1 MLDPEYVKSQIKK
14 LGGASPVFEQQTKK
28 RKRSA
33 NSASSIAT
41 ISHSVSSANHRNS
54 TGAAKKQSTM
64 DKWLVPKSKLVTA
77 AAAFTKRSVGG
88 VGGQGIGGG
97 CGANAKLTKSAI
109 DAGGIG
115 TESSAASAVDEA
127 QVKKR
132 IRKSPRISPATIG
145 QNVETKRRNVKPIGK
160 VTWLD
165 QPSTSREDNSRSL
178 MPSSSAKFPSKSDV
192 QWVPHSSG
200 QNMPNSDVQLVPDS
214 DVQFVP
220 KSDGQQV
227 VPPTTGGEQTI
238 MTTSAVSLLL
248 NEVPEPSTS
257 KARRD
262 RLLREVFG
270 HRKFRSSVQM
280 QAINAVIGKTVD
292 VFVSFPTGAGKSL
305 CYQLP
310 ACFHPGLTIVFSPL
324 LALIQDQLSAL
335 RARGVPCASLNSTLG
350 TERRAEIIRDLESDA
365 PRIRILYL
373 TPESAALDTIRS
385 LIGRLHSRGH
395 INYFVVDEAHCVST
409 WGHDFRPAYLRLK
422 SLRSFSQNVRWVALT
437 ATANEKTEADI
448 VEQLQM
454 KNLKRFK
461 SSTYRPNV
469 FYEVIIRESLLPTD
483 PFVHMAKF
491 VRKVFVSLAAGKASA
506 ADGTVNKKSK
516 REVPPTDNGQANAVE
531 EDGMDKFGGS
541 GIIYCQTRADCEPIA
556 QLVTKNCGI
565 PADVY
570 HAGLSDKKRAEVQQQ
585 WMRGTVPV
593 VVATIAFGMG
603 VDKANVRFVIHWNPP
618 QNMANYYQESG
629 RAGRDGMLSFA
640 RIYYSRDYHGM
651 MHYKLASALGQIKTK
666 NVPKELVEQ
675 RKKEIERGFNK
686 MIEYL
691 EGKSCRHALLGQ
703 YFDDRVEPC
712 ASHCDACKSP
722 QRVSDALRSLEQSSA
737 WKTSTSR
744 EAADDPLLYGG
755 GRKGQ
760 QRDAIDYSQTLGG
773 DDAADRRGAET
784 DGEREER
791 LRVRAFLQKALRKR
805 RQRAAN
811 EAPNGSSSA
820 FASAATH
827 LLNKVN
833 GSGGDVPAL
842 VDPSLNAE
850 NQGTFP
856 FLRSTDSESLRK
868 IPGLTLRRRE
878 QNRAKLFDEL
888 RQNQTGAALNFGGV
902 ERKMLTAD
910 ALNAKAGQ
918 VEEGIF
924 GSAKIGNIYAHR
936 IGAKILEI
944 RKMTTS
950 GDVYPDLD
958 GKQM

>member
-41 ISHSVSSANHRNS
+41 ISHSVSSANQRNS

-88 VGGQGIGGG
+88 MGGQGIGGG

-109 DAGGIG
+109 DAGGVG
-115 TESSAASAVDEA
+115 TESGAAGALNE
-127 QVKKR
+127 KKR
-132 IRKSPRISPATIG
+132 VRKSPRISPAIIG

-165 QPSTSREDNSRSL
+165 QPSTSREDNSHSL
-178 MPSSSAKFPSKSDV
+178 MPSSSANFLSK
-192 QWVPHSSG
+192 
-200 QNMPNSDVQLVPDS
+200 SDVQLVPNS

-220 KSDGQQV
+220 SLDDVQFVPNSDGQQV
-227 VPPTTGGEQTI
+227 VPPTTGGQPTT

-280 QAINAVIGKTVD
+280 QAINAVIGKSVD

-385 LIGRLHSRGH
+385 LIGRLHSRGQ

-469 FYEVIIRESLLPTD
+469 FYEVIIRESLLPVD

-506 ADGTVNKKSK
+506 ADGTVNKKSRK
-516 REVPPTDNGQANAVE
+516 DVAPTDNGQANAVE

-691 EGKSCRHALLGQ
+691 EGSSCRHALLGQ

-744 EAADDPLLYGG
+744 EAADDASLYGG

-773 DDAADRRGAET
+773 DDAAERRGAET

-805 RQRAAN
+805 RQRAASD
-811 EAPNGSSSA
+811 APNVSSST

-842 VDPSLNAE
+842 VDPSLHAE

-878 QNRAKLFDEL
+878 LNRAKLFDEL
-888 RQNQTGAALNFGGV
+888 RKNQTGAALNFGGV

>member
-1 MLDPEYVKSQIKK
+1 
-14 LGGASPVFEQQTKK
+14 
-28 RKRSA
+28 
-33 NSASSIAT
+33 
-41 ISHSVSSANHRNS
+41 
-54 TGAAKKQSTM
+54 
-64 DKWLVPKSKLVTA
+64 
-77 AAAFTKRSVGG
+77 
-88 VGGQGIGGG
+88 
-97 CGANAKLTKSAI
+97 
-109 DAGGIG
+109 
-115 TESSAASAVDEA
+115 
-127 QVKKR
+127 
-132 IRKSPRISPATIG
+132 
-145 QNVETKRRNVKPIGK
+145 
-160 VTWLD
+160 
-165 QPSTSREDNSRSL
+165 
-178 MPSSSAKFPSKSDV
+178 
-192 QWVPHSSG
+192 
-200 QNMPNSDVQLVPDS
+200 
-214 DVQFVP
+214 
-220 KSDGQQV
+220 
-227 VPPTTGGEQTI
+227 
-238 MTTSAVSLLL
+238 
-248 NEVPEPSTS
+248 
-257 KARRD
+257 
-262 RLLREVFG
+262 
-270 HRKFRSSVQM
+270 
-280 QAINAVIGKTVD
+280 
-292 VFVSFPTGAGKSL
+292 
-305 CYQLP
+305 
-310 ACFHPGLTIVFSPL
+310 
-324 LALIQDQLSAL
+324 
-335 RARGVPCASLNSTLG
+335 
-350 TERRAEIIRDLESDA
+350 
-365 PRIRILYL
+365 
-373 TPESAALDTIRS
+373 
-385 LIGRLHSRGH
+385 
-395 INYFVVDEAHCVST
+395 
-409 WGHDFRPAYLRLK
+409 
-422 SLRSFSQNVRWVALT
+422 
-437 ATANEKTEADI
+437 
-448 VEQLQM
+448 
-454 KNLKRFK
+454 
-461 SSTYRPNV
+461 
-469 FYEVIIRESLLPTD
+469 
-483 PFVHMAKF
+483 
-491 VRKVFVSLAAGKASA
+491 
-506 ADGTVNKKSK
+506 
-516 REVPPTDNGQANAVE
+516 
-531 EDGMDKFGGS
+531 
-541 GIIYCQTRADCEPIA
+541 
-556 QLVTKNCGI
+556 
-565 PADVY
+565 
-570 HAGLSDKKRAEVQQQ
+570 
-585 WMRGTVPV
+585 
-593 VVATIAFGMG
+593 
-603 VDKANVRFVIHWNPP
+603 
-618 QNMANYYQESG
+618 
-629 RAGRDGMLSFA
+629 MLSN
-640 RIYYSRDYHGM
+640 
-651 MHYKLASALGQIKTK
+651 TK

-744 EAADDPLLYGG
+744 EAADDAFAVRRRPQGEFQG
-755 GRKGQ
+755 IFKPQ